1 MSSGYTERPLTF
13 SCEGETLLGIV
24 GIPAGPVR
32 GIGVVVVVGGPQY
45 RAGSHRQFVLLAR
58 RIAAAGVPVL
68 RFDYRGMGDSAGA
81 MRDFETVAPDIRAAI
96 DALVQAAPDVQ
107 DVVLWGLCD
116 AASAALMY
124 APSDPRVSGLV
135 LVNPWVRT
143 DAGIAR
149 VYVTSYYLQRLV
161 SREFWARLLGG
172 KLDVGARLREF
183 LANVRTAFG
192 RPAAAPA
199 VEPGAASA
207 AAVPAG
213 DARPLPDR
221 MVDAMHRFRG
231 RLLLVLSGRD
241 LTADEFRQRVAG
253 DRRWRKAL
261 GGRSIERRELPEAD
275 HTFSTAAWRGEL
287 ETWTCNWLTG
297 R

>member
-1 MSSGYTERPLTF
+1 MSSGYTEQPLTF
-13 SCEGETLLGIV
+13 SCKGETLIAIT
-24 GIPAGPVR
+24 GIPAGAAPGV
-32 GIGVVVVVGGPQY
+32 GVVIVVGGPQY
-45 RAGSHRQFVLLAR
+45 RVGSHRQFVLLAR

-96 DALVQAAPDVQ
+96 DTLVGIQPGVQ

-149 VYVTSYYLQRLV
+149 VYVTSYYLERLA

-183 LANVRTAFG
+183 LGNVRAAFG
-192 RPAAAPA
+192 RPASARA
-199 VEPGAASA
+199 VEPRAAA
-207 AAVPAG
+207 PAAVPAG
-213 DARPLPDR
+213 DIRPLPDR
-221 MVDAMHRFRG
+221 MLDAMHRFRG

-241 LTADEFRQRVAG
+241 LTADEFRQCVAR

-261 GGRSIERRELPEAD
+261 GARAIERRELPDAD
-275 HTFSTAAWRGEL
+275 HTFSTAAWREAL